1 MDDLSKS
8 IPKAT
13 IEEVAPGVAHIVTT
27 QDLLPM
33 TVIPGI
39 AATSKLVD
47 LVVFKDEQSLANNM
61 HMLGLTWLAD
71 RFSNACDLST
81 LLNHISQASILLS
94 TWDKDVMW
102 LATPLEIR
110 GKNSY
115 AMSASLNYYPSLNY
129 LLSCKTT
136 IIYDAIRDLAA
147 PTLEVCPFALDH
159 LMSACELG
167 CSKCSK
173 GLFGVSS

>member
-1 MDDLSKS
+1 MQL
-8 IPKAT
+8 IPNAT
-13 IEEVAPGVAHIVTT
+13 IEEVALGVAHITAT
-27 QDLLPM
+27 HDLLPM

-39 AATSKLVD
+39 ASTAKLAE

-71 RFSNACDLST
+71 RFSNACDLSK
-81 LLNHISQASILLS
+81 LLNHISKTSILLRE
-94 TWDKDVMW
+94 WDKDVMW
-102 LATPLEIR
+102 LAVPLEIR

-115 AMSASLNYYPSLNY
+115 AMSPTLNYYPNLTY
-129 LLSCKTT
+129 LLSCKTA

-167 CSKCSK
+167 CGKCSK